1 MFSCSNIKSQYPS
14 YKEKF
19 QIIDQV
25 ESNVIIKNIT
35 RTRIPPFES
44 NDFVEKI
51 NSQKNDTI
59 YYIDNQFKG
68 GGYNSSLMISSEKIL
83 DTLII
88 DLEKSLN
95 YMKQENNEYRI
106 ERLCDYRLSKFK
118 NSKKI
123 FIYNFD
129 PSFNEECRLR
139 MGQYMSE
146 ENVKLWIEWLKTINL
161 P

>member
-1 MFSCSNIKSQYPS
+1 
-14 YKEKF
+14 
-19 QIIDQV
+19 
-25 ESNVIIKNIT
+25 
-35 RTRIPPFES
+35 
-44 NDFVEKI
+44 